1 MKGRRNGD
9 CDPAGALS
17 VSTTLHLLLPWQFS
31 PTVLLTTGL
40 AVALYV
46 RGLAGTAPAV
56 PYPRRIAYFAGVG
69 FIYSALQTTCDYY
82 AGHMFFVLQLQHFV
96 LHDLGPAL
104 LAAAAPGV
112 TLHRGLPRWARS
124 WAGEWTGPG
133 APAALRA
140 SGRPFR
146 MLLDVRFAT
155 MLYIVTQ
162 LVWLLP
168 PIFFD
173 TMLSNPLYK
182 LMSWC
187 TVLGGLPFWHLMLDP
202 RPHALGG
209 LRLRQ
214 RFFALYFA
222 MIPMTLVSA
231 ALAFSQTN
239 WFPVY
244 AVCGRFLPISPVMD
258 QELGGSAMWI
268 PGAALFGIVFF
279 MFLGRRLDRAEI
291 ARHRAAGPPLIS
303 SLEGTS
309 RAHADPSRGT
319 AEDPASASP
328 VSTIGHG

>member
-1 MKGRRNGD
+1 M
-9 CDPAGALS
+9 P
-17 VSTTLHLLLPWQFS
+17 TTLDFLLPWEFS

-40 AVALYV
+40 ALGLYV
-46 RGLAGTAPAV
+46 RGLIRTPGPVSRARST
-56 PYPRRIAYFAGVG
+56 AYFAGVG
-69 FIYSALQTTCDYY
+69 VLYLALQTACEYY
-82 AGHMFFVLQLQHFV
+82 ASHMFFVLQLQHFV

-104 LAAAAPGV
+104 LAAAAPGA
-112 TLHRGLPRWARS
+112 TLASGLPRRP
-124 WAGEWTGPG
+124 GPRLQ
-133 APAALRA
+133 APICALEA
-140 SGRPFR
+140 PFR
-146 MLLDVRFAT
+146 FVLDLRIATLLYV
-155 MLYIVTQ
+155 VTQ

-173 TMLSNPLYK
+173 TMLSNPLYE
-182 LMSWC
+182 LMSWT

-202 RPHALGG
+202 RPHPLGG

-214 RFFALYFA
+214 RFFALYLA
-222 MIPMTLVSA
+222 MVPMTLVSA

-279 MFLGRRLDRAEI
+279 MFLGRRLDQAEI
-291 ARHRAAGPPLIS
+291 VRHRAAGAPLIS
-303 SLEGTS
+303 GLEGTS

-319 AEDPASASP
+319 AGDPA
-328 VSTIGHG
+328 